1 MSGTLPARLTAER
14 EMLRDESDFY
24 VASCS
29 GNATMIEDDE
39 ALAAAIAHRYS
50 VHAALV
56 AALREIETICTESA
70 GDCRKRMGTRAG
82 NASVVARAALAA
94 CEGKA

>member
-56 AALREIETICTESA
+56 AALEDTLARFVGDDRETWGEAEIAVEA
-70 GDCRKRMGTRAG
+70 R
-82 NASVVARAALAA
+82 ARAALAA